1 MNNIRET
8 NVFLTQVRHRLPD
21 TRVCVCVLSRRNLH
35 AIIRR
40 LPHFSPRVS
49 VSWIS
54 VQSCLYQEIPLTAL
68 FLSIF
73 LHMSL
78 SLSPHSCLR
87 TRSDQGRFPSTHAG
101 KTVSARRAIFHLL
114 YLSVR
119 NTVVVTDAENLA
131 EAFIAKKKRFIRCL
145 ANERI
150 RDAWYSCNNIE
161 R

>member
-1 MNNIRET
+1 MCVRIKQKKFACNHSKASAFFT
-8 NVFLTQVRHRLPD
+8 TCLCFLDLCIELP
-21 TRVCVCVLSRRNLH
+21 LSRNP
-35 AIIRR
+35 ANSS
-40 LPHFSPRVS
+40 LP
-49 VSWIS
+49 
-54 VQSCLYQEIPLTAL
+54 LYFP
-68 FLSIF
+68 S
-73 LHMSL
+73 HVSL